1 MTRFGWLSMCVVA
14 ACSTSSGSAGDPDAA
29 GGGGGNAGSD
39 SAGSDS
45 GGGGS
50 NGSSNA
56 RLTGA
61 ITRTAQP
68 MGDATGAIYVALFDK
83 DPVANQSTA
92 MVVARALID
101 HANLAAAGASVAYEL
116 DDVP

>member
-29 GGGGGNAGSD
+29 GGGGSAGRD
-39 SAGSDS
+39 SAGTDS

-50 NGSSNA
+50 NGSSSA

-101 HANLAAAGASVAYEL
+101 HANLAAAGASVA
-116 DDVP
+116 